1 MNNYITCTTFIVVSI
16 IYTFF
21 LNNLLKRNNILKKN
35 VTENELKNVPDKV
48 LLYIKNKEEGKAS
61 PSLSLLKCFQED
73 FNEDRIVF
81 VCFVC
86 AREELTGEGE
96 ERRLLLR
103 KEGNECS

>member
-48 LLYIKNKEEGKAS
+48 LLYIKNKEEGKVTINFD
-61 PSLSLLKCFQED
+61 KDVEKYVEDVEDEQEKTIPRHGVYTFSVTD
-73 FNEDRIVF
+73 TEDKKIIVG
-81 VCFVC
+81 VP
-86 AREELTGEGE
+86 
-96 ERRLLLR
+96 
-103 KEGNECS
+103 K

>member
-1 MNNYITCTTFIVVSI
+1 M
-16 IYTFF
+16 
-21 LNNLLKRNNILKKN
+21 
-35 VTENELKNVPDKV
+35 
-48 LLYIKNKEEGKAS
+48 
-61 PSLSLLKCFQED
+61 CFQED

-103 KEGNECS
+103 KEGNEFLRKEGNEFRKL